1 MPPGAASGQNKQ
13 IAREFTTCV
22 LDAFCC
28 CCCPL
33 HQVLDVI
40 EALFM
45 SMFEGLKTKYA
56 AELEAVQAQY
66 PFTPIEAKPLRLTF
80 AGTAGQTRVCL
91 LVGLLVWL
99 VG

>member
-1 MPPGAASGQNKQ
+1 MLLLLLPP
-13 IAREFTTCV
+13 
-22 LDAFCC
+22 
-28 CCCPL
+28 PL

-80 AGTAGQTRVCL
+80 AGTEGQTRACWF
-91 LVGLLVWL
+91 VGLLVCVGCVGWL
-99 VG
+99 RPSIISAWA